1 MLSPLLTEI
10 DADATL
16 ENGVKSLYYTLGLS
30 FALMGLGKD
39 LLKNTVI
46 NC

>member
-10 DADATL
+10 DANATL
-16 ENGVKSLYYTLGLS
+16 ENGVESLYYTLGLS
-30 FALMGLGKD
+30 FALIGLRKA
-39 LLKNTVI
+39 LLKNKVI